1 MSRAAVLRA
10 QADILEASAATL
22 RSEADSIDD
31 GDATPGLL
39 TAREVAERLG
49 LHINTVHRMLADGE
63 IAATKVRG
71 HWRVAP
77 AALQRSLMRSV
88 S

>member
-10 QADILEASAATL
+10 TAESLEAHAALL
-22 RSEADSIDD
+22 RAEADDIDK
-31 GDATPGLL
+31 ATTPGLL
-39 TAREVAERLG
+39 NAREVAERLG

-63 IAATKVRG
+63 IAARKIRG
-71 HWRVAP
+71 HWRIEP
-77 AALQRSLMRSV
+77 SALSRLRSV